1 MKGRYKQLKVLK
13 NLSLKAK
20 WMVVISFAIV
30 IAVGVT
36 VIFSQWTARN
46 IFQEENQQSSSAN
59 AKNAVDQVS
68 LGLLNYETS
77 ILQYGQV
84 IETILK
90 NEQADYSQIDQ
101 ITNTLKEQNSDYL
114 SVYFMD
120 FETNKIHIS
129 PTIDYDWN
137 VRDSQTFAKLTANS
151 NLQWVDVYLDSGT
164 EKLMTSVIA
173 PVFKNEQLVGAVGY
187 DIDFSTIGA
196 IRQDIEDGSSSKVMI
211 VDPNG
216 LIVSSFI
223 EEGDGKNINAKNS
236 GKIEGVSDLL
246 EANELATEFKWL
258 SEAKSGNNK
267 IEQFEWAG
275 VNYTGQ
281 IQTIEKNNWQIVSL
295 VDANNYRE
303 KLKYFTITGWISM
316 AIGLLIG
323 CLFAYYMVRKL
334 IGILNDFKKVFERTA
349 SGDFVSRF
357 ETNSNDEIAD
367 LANHYNKMLDE
378 VRDLIVKVN
387 ENTNSIQHSSN
398 SLAIIAKENEQAL
411 NNVSNSIEEIAMN
424 TSTQAEKM
432 QDGSTAIHVLADRIE
447 SIEVKSQQMVDDANE
462 ALVEVHTSIDK
473 VQQLEASYMNLER
486 AFNEVTIVTGNLDE
500 KTKSISQV
508 TNVIARITEQTNL
521 LALNASIEAAR
532 AGEHGKGF
540 AVVADEVRSLAESS
554 KAATTN
560 IQQIIIS
567 ILEDTQQLVEVMK
580 QTNEISEEQKIAVET
595 VNNAIKQLSDTLEN
609 MKGSISNTMENVS
622 TIQQQKNVV
631 LSSMT
636 MVNEMTNEV
645 TAETQEIASS
655 IEEQTSATS
664 EVTSHANHLN
674 NQVEKLTDSVSKF
687 KL

>member
-1 MKGRYKQLKVLK
+1 M
-13 NLSLKAK
+13 
-20 WMVVISFAIV
+20 MFISFAIV
-30 IAVGVT
+30 IAVGIT
-36 VIFSQWTARN
+36 VVFTQWTVRN
-46 IFQEENQQSSSAN
+46 ILDEENRQASTDS
-59 AKNAVDQVS
+59 AKNAVEQVS

-77 ILQYGQV
+77 VLQFGQV
-84 IETILK
+84 VETILN
-90 NEQADYSQIDQ
+90 NEQVDYSQIDK
-101 ITNTLKEQNSDYL
+101 ITNTLKSQNNDYF

-120 FETNKIHIS
+120 FETTKIHMT
-129 PTIDYDWN
+129 PQIDYDWN
-137 VRDSQTFAKLTANS
+137 VRDSQTFAKLTANPS
-151 NLQWVDVYLDSGT
+151 LQWVDVYLDTGVN
-164 EKLMTSVIA
+164 KLMTSVIA

-196 IRQDIEDGSSSKVMI
+196 IREGIEAGASSKLMI

-223 EEGDGKNINAKNS
+223 EDGDGKNINAENS

-246 EANELATEFKWL
+246 DPSKLATEFKWL
-258 SEAKSGNNK
+258 SDAGSGNK
-267 IEQFEWAG
+267 EVEQFEWAG
-275 VNYTGQ
+275 VNYAGE
-281 IQTIEKNNWQIVSL
+281 IQTIEKNKWQIISL
-295 VDANNYRE
+295 VDTNNYAE
-303 KLKYFTITGWISM
+303 KLKDFVMAGWISM

-323 CLFAYYMVRKL
+323 CLFAYFMARKL
-334 IGILNDFKKVFERTA
+334 VGIFDRFKKVFEKTA

-357 ETNSNDEIAD
+357 ETNSKDEIAD
-367 LANHYNKMLDE
+367 LANHYNQMLDQ
-378 VRDLIVKVN
+378 VRDLIVQVN
-387 ENTNSIQHSSN
+387 ENTNKIRHSSN

-432 QDGSTAIHVLADRIE
+432 QDGSTATHVLADRIE
-447 SIEVKSQQMVDDANE
+447 SIEMKSQQMVDDANE

-473 VQQLEASYMNLER
+473 VQQLEQSYTNLES

-500 KTKSISQV
+500 KTKSISEV
-508 TNVIARITEQTNL
+508 TNVIAQITEQTNL

-560 IQQIIIS
+560 IQQIIVS
-567 ILEDTQQLVEVMK
+567 ILEDTQQLVQVMK

-595 VNNAIKQLSDTLEN
+595 VDNAITQLSNTLEN
-609 MKGSISNTMENVS
+609 MKVSISNTMENVL
-622 TIQQQKNVV
+622 TMQQQKNVV
-631 LSSMT
+631 LSSME
-636 MVNEMTNEV
+636 MVNEMTAEV

-664 EVTSHANHLN
+664 EVTIHANHLQD
-674 NQVEKLTDSVSKF
+674 QVEKLTGSVSKF

>member
-1 MKGRYKQLKVLK
+1 M
-13 NLSLKAK
+13 
-20 WMVVISFAIV
+20 MFISFAIV
-30 IAVGVT
+30 IAVGIT
-36 VIFSQWTARN
+36 VIFTQWTVRN
-46 IFQEENQQSSSAN
+46 ILDEENRQSSTDS
-59 AKNAVDQVS
+59 AKNAVEQVS

-77 ILQYGQV
+77 VLQFGQV
-84 IETILK
+84 VETILS
-90 NEQADYSQIDQ
+90 NEQVDYSQIDK
-101 ITNTLKEQNSDYL
+101 ITNTLKSQNNDYF

-120 FETNKIHIS
+120 FETNKIHMTPQIN
-129 PTIDYDWN
+129 YDWN
-137 VRDSQTFAKLTANS
+137 VRDSQTFAKLTANPS
-151 NLQWVDVYLDSGT
+151 LQWVDVYLDTGVN
-164 EKLMTSVIA
+164 KLMTAVIA

-196 IRQDIEDGSSSKVMI
+196 IREGIEDGASSKLMI

-223 EEGDGKNINAKNS
+223 EDGDGKNIKAENS

-246 EANELATEFKWL
+246 DPSELATEFKWL
-258 SEAKSGNNK
+258 SDAGSGNK
-267 IEQFEWAG
+267 EVEQFEWAG
-275 VNYTGQ
+275 VNYAGE
-281 IQTIEKNNWQIVSL
+281 IQTIEKNKWQIISL
-295 VDANNYRE
+295 VDTNNYAE
-303 KLKYFTITGWISM
+303 KLKDFVMAGWISM

-323 CLFAYYMVRKL
+323 CLFAYFMARKL
-334 IGILNDFKKVFERTA
+334 VGIFNRFKKVFEKTA

-357 ETNSNDEIAD
+357 ETNSKDEIAD
-367 LANHYNKMLDE
+367 LANHYNQMLDQ
-378 VRDLIVKVN
+378 VRDLIVQVN
-387 ENTNSIQHSSN
+387 ENTNKIQHSSN

-432 QDGSTAIHVLADRIE
+432 QDGSTATHVLADRIE
-447 SIEVKSQQMVDDANE
+447 SIEMKSQQMVDDANE

-473 VQQLEASYMNLER
+473 VQQLEQSYTNLES

-500 KTKSISQV
+500 KTKSISEV
-508 TNVIARITEQTNL
+508 TNVIAQITEQTNL

-554 KAATTN
+554 KAATRN
-560 IQQIIIS
+560 IQQIIVS
-567 ILEDTQQLVEVMK
+567 ILEDTQQLVQVMK

-595 VNNAIKQLSDTLEN
+595 VDHAITQLSNTLEN
-609 MKGSISNTMENVS
+609 MKVSISNTMENVL
-622 TIQQQKNVV
+622 TMQQQKNVV
-631 LSSMT
+631 LSSME
-636 MVNEMTNEV
+636 MINEMTAEV

-664 EVTSHANHLN
+664 EVTIHANHLQD
-674 NQVEKLTDSVSKF
+674 QVEKLTGSVSKF